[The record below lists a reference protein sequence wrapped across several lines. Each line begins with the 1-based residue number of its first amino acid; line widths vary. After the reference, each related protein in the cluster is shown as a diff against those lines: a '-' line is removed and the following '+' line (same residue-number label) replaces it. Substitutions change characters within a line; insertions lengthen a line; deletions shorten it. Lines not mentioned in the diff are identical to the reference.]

1 MTCHQPVT
9 GAIVDRSTLMRT
21 RCLMFCNSPPKVL
34 QEAVQQVPFKL
45 EMVEMPWPRL
55 SFMKSSYQP
64 VKAHQAPMH
73 PYGHVLVPF
82 QASHDK
88 IYDRVMIWIC
98 HIAMKKLCDLWN
110 ALDSGSVLPVRT
122 GPDRTDPDRILFM
135 SKMFVLQRL
144 PGGYLEGSFPSACN
158 FYLSV

>member
-9 GAIVDRSTLMRT
+9 GAVVDWSNRVSTRCL

-88 IYDRVMIWIC
+88 IYDRVMIWLC

-135 SKMFVLQRL
+135 NKCMSCN
-144 PGGYLEGSFPSACN
+144 LEGSFPSACN